1 MRAHMRRAIVRL
13 LSLFRHQSDDHE
25 LRAELDAHLALREAD
40 LIRGGASP
48 DAAKR
53 QARLE
58 LGSVG
63 ALRDAHR
70 DHRGLPWADALGRD
84 VKAALRSLRRDAHL
98 TASSLVIMG
107 LGIGACAIV
116 FSVVNTLL
124 IRPLPFADADR
135 LVWIANGESDNLSEQ
150 TTQVSNL
157 IDLRARSRALA
168 SVAGFSPFYGVG
180 DVRVTDAGSTERVTE
195 VPVTE
200 GFFPLL
206 GVQPQ
211 LGRLFAP
218 DECLGNPPKVVL
230 LSHAFWQR
238 RLAGDPAIVG
248 RAIRLDDVSATV
260 VGVLPEPFDF
270 AAVFAP
276 GSRADLFS
284 PFPLTPDSDKRGNT
298 LALVGR
304 LADGASPGM
313 AASEAVTIAADLPSG
328 RISEDRWRNQL
339 TPRVFPLKT
348 QVSGSFR
355 YALTVLVAAVALLL
369 VLVCVNISGL
379 LLAKGATRRR
389 EMAVRAA
396 LGAGRAQLVRQLLVE
411 STLLA
416 GAGAVLAV
424 GVAFAGIRGL
434 AGLQGTA
441 VPLLQDVRLDA
452 TTLVCLAAIATIAGL
467 ATGLFP
473 ALQVSATSPYEV
485 LTDGTRGS
493 TSRAGRLRRA
503 LVVVEVAL
511 VCVMLTSAGLLTR
524 SLLKVLDVQPG
535 FDPHG
540 LTTVRVDPGP
550 AYRKGIRRGP
560 YFDDLVAAVRAVP
573 TVESAGVTDA
583 LPFGNNFGWRRW
595 NAKATDRPAANV
607 ESLVRMVDAGYFAT
621 MRIAIVAGR
630 PFAEADD
637 ATAEPLV
644 ILNEALARALWPGA
658 DPLGRTI
665 NAGGTVR
672 RVVGVVGEARY
683 FSLERRSGP
692 EMYMPIRQTGDFR
705 VVNLVVRS
713 ATPAADLAP
722 ALRAAVARVDP
733 SVPVADVRSFGQLI
747 DHTTFP
753 RRSVAMMVLSFA
765 VFGVVLATL
774 GLYAVIAYSVHQ
786 RRQEIG
792 IRMALGASPGRMQAG
807 VLSDTLQLAGIG
819 VAIGIPASWLAT
831 RAIRGL
837 LFGIDPVDP
846 VTAIAVLAVLIA
858 VAMLAGAVPA
868 RRASRV
874 DAIHALR
881 SS

>member
-1 MRAHMRRAIVRL
+1 
-13 LSLFRHQSDDHE
+13 
-25 LRAELDAHLALREAD
+25 
-40 LIRGGASP
+40 
-48 DAAKR
+48 
-53 QARLE
+53 
-58 LGSVG
+58 
-63 ALRDAHR
+63 
-70 DHRGLPWADALGRD
+70 
-84 VKAALRSLRRDAHL
+84 
-98 TASSLVIMG
+98 
-107 LGIGACAIV
+107 
-116 FSVVNTLL
+116 
-124 IRPLPFADADR
+124 
-135 LVWIANGESDNLSEQ
+135 
-150 TTQVSNL
+150 
-157 IDLRARSRALA
+157 
-168 SVAGFSPFYGVG
+168 
-180 DVRVTDAGSTERVTE
+180 
-195 VPVTE
+195 
-200 GFFPLL
+200 
-206 GVQPQ
+206 
-211 LGRLFAP
+211 
-218 DECLGNPPKVVL
+218 
-230 LSHAFWQR
+230 
-238 RLAGDPAIVG
+238 
-248 RAIRLDDVSATV
+248 
-260 VGVLPEPFDF
+260 
-270 AAVFAP
+270 
-276 GSRADLFS
+276 
-284 PFPLTPDSDKRGNT
+284 
-298 LALVGR
+298 
-304 LADGASPGM
+304 
-313 AASEAVTIAADLPSG
+313 
-328 RISEDRWRNQL
+328 
-339 TPRVFPLKT
+339 
-348 QVSGSFR
+348 
-355 YALTVLVAAVALLL
+355 
-369 VLVCVNISGL
+369 
-379 LLAKGATRRR
+379 
-389 EMAVRAA
+389 
-396 LGAGRAQLVRQLLVE
+396 
-411 STLLA
+411 
-416 GAGAVLAV
+416 
-424 GVAFAGIRGL
+424 
-434 AGLQGTA
+434 
-441 VPLLQDVRLDA
+441 
-452 TTLVCLAAIATIAGL
+452 
-467 ATGLFP
+467 
-473 ALQVSATSPYEV
+473 
-485 LTDGTRGS
+485 
-493 TSRAGRLRRA
+493 
-503 LVVVEVAL
+503 
-511 VCVMLTSAGLLTR
+511 
-524 SLLKVLDVQPG
+524 
-535 FDPHG
+535 
-540 LTTVRVDPGP
+540 
-550 AYRKGIRRGP
+550 
-560 YFDDLVAAVRAVP
+560 
-573 TVESAGVTDA
+573 
-583 LPFGNNFGWRRW
+583 
-595 NAKATDRPAANV
+595 
-607 ESLVRMVDAGYFAT
+607 MVDAGYFAT